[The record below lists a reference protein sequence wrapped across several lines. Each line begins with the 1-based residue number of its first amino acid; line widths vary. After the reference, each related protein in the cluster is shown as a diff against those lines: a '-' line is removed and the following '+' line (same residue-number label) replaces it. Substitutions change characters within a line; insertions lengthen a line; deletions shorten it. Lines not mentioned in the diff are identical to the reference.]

1 MLLNLKVLR
10 SSLNLTQEE
19 FAALIGC
26 NRANYSR
33 IEAGKRQA
41 RMGFWQKVQKA
52 ANVNNSDMWDL
63 IINTEKGLRT
73 CEE

>member
-19 FAALIGC
+19 FAARIGC

-33 IEAGKRQA
+33 IEAGKRKA
-41 RMGFWQKVQKA
+41 RIGFWQNVQKA
-52 ANVNNSDMWDL
+52 ANIDDSNMWEL
-63 IINTEKGLRT
+63 IINTEKGHRT

>member
-1 MLLNLKVLR
+1 MLLNLRVLR

-26 NRANYSR
+26 NRANYCR

-52 ANVNNSDMWDL
+52 ANIDDSNMWEL
-63 IINTEKGLRT
+63 IINTEKGHRT